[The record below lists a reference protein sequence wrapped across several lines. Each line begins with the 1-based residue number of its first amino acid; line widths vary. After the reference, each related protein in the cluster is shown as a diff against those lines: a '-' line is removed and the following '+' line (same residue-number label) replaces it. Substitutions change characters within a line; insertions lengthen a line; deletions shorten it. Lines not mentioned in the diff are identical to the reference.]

1 MFLYFHFSLCDVW
14 VDSKGTMLA
23 DRLTKIEDAADAFGN
38 HVICS
43 SKAAVAAAVAVAA
56 LFGKKSPRFLS
67 KEMLTVPDAEQ
78 AVDDLDTLEAP
89 TCPTLAICSK
99 IKIPKIPVMQ
109 ST

>member
-56 LFGKKSPRFLS
+56 LFGKKIHTISF
-67 KEMLTVPDAEQ
+67 EGDAHGPGCR
-78 AVDDLDTLEAP
+78 T
-89 TCPTLAICSK
+89 SR
-99 IKIPKIPVMQ
+99 
-109 ST
+109 

>member
-56 LFGKKSPRFLS
+56 LFEKNPYDFFRRRCSRSRMQNKPLMTWIHWRLRPVPLLQSVAKSKYL
-67 KEMLTVPDAEQ
+67 
-78 AVDDLDTLEAP
+78 
-89 TCPTLAICSK
+89 
-99 IKIPKIPVMQ
+99 
-109 ST
+109 